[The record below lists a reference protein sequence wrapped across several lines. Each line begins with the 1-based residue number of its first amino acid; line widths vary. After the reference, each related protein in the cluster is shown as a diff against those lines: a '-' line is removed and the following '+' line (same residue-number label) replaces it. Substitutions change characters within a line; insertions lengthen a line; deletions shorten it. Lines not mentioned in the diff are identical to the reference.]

1 MQSEKRI
8 YRVDEGLA
16 IVADVTG
23 SPDRGVVMLAHG
35 GGQTRHSWAST
46 SARLAEAGWQC
57 VCMDLRGHGESGWHS
72 GGAYSI
78 EDFGRD
84 LIAVGGQMPVKP
96 HVVGAS
102 LGGLA
107 GLVAEASLAPNSFLS
122 LTLVDI
128 VPRSDPQGVAKI
140 TGFMSAHAEEGFA
153 SLEEASDAI
162 AAYLPHRKRPT
173 DLGGLRKNLRLDAD
187 GRYRW
192 HWDPAFSAGVRR
204 SQLQGDMD
212 AFESLVASIQLPVHL
227 IRGRLSELVS
237 AEAAAAFISKLAN
250 GRLTDVADAAHM
262 VAGDRNDVFA
272 KAVLDFLE
280 GMPS

>member
-1 MQSEKRI
+1 
-8 YRVDEGLA
+8 
-16 IVADVTG
+16 
-23 SPDRGVVMLAHG
+23 MLAHG

-192 HWDPAFSAGVRR
+192 HWDPAFTAGVRR
-204 SQLQGDMD
+204 SPLQGDMD